1 MTHTIKAKEFCLSDF
16 GVQKVNYSGD
26 STYDSTRGKQQT
38 NIGFMKKGACT
49 FSSSFVTVE
58 CRAGDVIYI
67 PEGTRYISQ
76 SKGDPEVEY
85 YCVHLTFRTDKDGKR
100 FDQSFGMQK
109 VEGVDGETLG
119 KEIHAMY
126 SLLEKGD
133 ELSRIL
139 AIEKFYRLFSNV
151 LPLLKPTAAPDC
163 SPCVLKALDY
173 IEKHFK
179 DEYST
184 AELAKECFV
193 SESRLYHLFREE
205 MHTTPVAYKNELR
218 ILRSIEYIKSGYKTV
233 EEISEEL
240 GFRSAS
246 YFRRVFKDITGM
258 TPMEYRK
265 KYSLLKYKKA
275 PQFQRC
281 FYL

>member
-1 MTHTIKAKEFCLSDF
+1 
-16 GVQKVNYSGD
+16 
-26 STYDSTRGKQQT
+26 
-38 NIGFMKKGACT
+38 
-49 FSSSFVTVE
+49 
-58 CRAGDVIYI
+58 
-67 PEGTRYISQ
+67 
-76 SKGDPEVEY
+76 
-85 YCVHLTFRTDKDGKR
+85 
-100 FDQSFGMQK
+100 
-109 VEGVDGETLG
+109 
-119 KEIHAMY
+119 MY

-265 KYSLLKYKKA
+265 KYSLL
-275 PQFQRC
+275 
-281 FYL
+281 